1 MDKEKGEREEK
12 VKESKAPSTQ
22 ITTVP
27 ISQGPGLKNPLGE
40 AGKQEEEKEEGPVS
54 EHLYKERKPSGTQSA
69 PSPEGVGQEI
79 QRKAEA
85 KK

>member
-27 ISQGPGLKNPLGE
+27 ISQGTGLKNPLGE
-40 AGKQEEEKEEGPVS
+40 AGNQEEERETEGQGAEHMEEKQEEGPVI
-54 EHLYKERKPSGTQSA
+54 EHLYK
-69 PSPEGVGQEI
+69 
-79 QRKAEA
+79 
-85 KK
+85 